1 MTGKE
6 KCEVLR
12 SIRKEVAREN
22 SIKMT
27 FRKCRHKECA
37 TGTCPMC
44 EEELKKL
51 SEELDKKRA
60 AGEIVFFEDTN
71 AKLLRKSQRGSK
83 YKLVRRGDMIE
94 FATLGLLQ
102 CPENDEPPTGEPKG
116 ESRGHTPPA

>member
-12 SIRKEVAREN
+12 AIRKEVAKEN
-22 SIKMT
+22 GVKMT
-27 FRKCRHKECA
+27 FRKCPHKECA

-51 SEELDKKRA
+51 SEALDKKRA
-60 AGEIVFFEDTN
+60 AGEIVVFEDYN

-83 YKLVRRGDMIE
+83 YKLVKRGDTIE
-94 FATLGLLQ
+94 FATLGLLR
-102 CPENDEPPTGEPKG
+102 CPEDDELLTGEPKG
-116 ESRGHTPPA
+116 E